1 MHENGYYWRNR
12 ELREHVAVIDG
23 KVAPTL
29 ILKNGIYLNTFTKQW
44 LHANIWIL
52 NDRIVY
58 VGDKLPKNSKSA
70 EIIDCENQFIVPG
83 YIEPHAH
90 PFQLY
95 NPEELANHAAKFGT
109 TTLINDSLMWHFLLD
124 KKKAF
129 SLLEE
134 FNNLPI
140 SMYWWAR
147 FDSQT
152 ALQDEESLFNS
163 EEVLSWLSHHSV
175 VQGGELT
182 SWPSLLAGD
191 DRLLYW
197 MQESKRRGKPVEG
210 HLPGASEST
219 LTKMK
224 LLGVTADHES
234 MTGAEAIKRM
244 KLGYQVGLRHSSIR
258 PDLPKLIDEIL
269 AEGITTFENV
279 TMTTDGSTPAFY
291 ENGLMNVCL
300 EIAINKGV
308 PLEEAYRMAT
318 YNVAK
323 HFDMA
328 EQLGSI
334 APGRIAHINILE
346 SKENP
351 HPISV
356 LASGKWIKRDGE
368 QKSKGSH
375 INWKKH
381 DIGPLMLDWD
391 LQTTDLQFSLPIGL
405 DMINDVIIKPY
416 PIKTDVTLEILPE
429 NNSDAFLLLI
439 DREGKWRVN
448 TTLRGFTNRLG
459 AIASSYST
467 TGDIV
472 FIGKSKHDMLLASR
486 RLKELGG
493 GIVLVHQGE
502 VIFELPLRLGGI
514 MFDGTMEQLI
524 KHGKDLKKLLKDF
537 GYNFGDPVYTILF
550 LSSTH
555 LPFIRITQQG
565 IVDIKKRKVLFPA
578 TMR

>member
-29 ILKNGIYLNTFTKQW
+29 ILKNCTYLNMFTMKW
-44 LHANIWIL
+44 LQAHIWIFE
-52 NDRIVY
+52 NRIIY
-58 VGDKLPKNSKSA
+58 VGENLPKNSTST
-70 EIIDCENQFIVPG
+70 EIVDCKNQYIVPG

-95 NPEELANHAAKFGT
+95 NPEELANHAAQFGT
-109 TTLINDSLMWHFLLD
+109 TSLINDSLMWHFLLD

-134 FNNLPI
+134 FNHIPI

-197 MQESKRRGKPVEG
+197 MQESKRKGKPVEG
-210 HLPGASEST
+210 HLPGASEAT

-224 LLGVTADHES
+224 LLGVNADHES

-244 KLGYQVGLRHSSIR
+244 QLGYQVGLRHSSIR
-258 PDLPKLIDEIL
+258 PDLPKLLDEIL
-269 AEGITTFENV
+269 AEGINTFGNV
-279 TMTTDGSTPAFY
+279 TMTTDGSTPDFY

-300 EIAINKGV
+300 EIAIKKGV
-308 PLEEAYRMAT
+308 PLEEAYGMAT

-323 HFDMA
+323 HFGLT
-328 EQLGSI
+328 EQIGSI
-334 APGRIAHINILE
+334 APGRIAHINILQE
-346 SKENP
+346 KENP

-356 LASGKWIKRDGE
+356 LASGKWIKRDGKE
-368 QKSKGSH
+368 ENKQLR
-375 INWKKH
+375 IDWEKH
-381 DIGPLMLDWD
+381 EIGPLKLDWN

-416 PIKTDVTLEILPE
+416 PIETDITLEMLPE
-429 NNSDAFLLLI
+429 NNNDAFLLLM
-439 DREGKWRVN
+439 DREGTWRVN
-448 TTLRGFTNRLG
+448 TTIRGFTNRLG
-459 AIASSYST
+459 AIASSYSS

-472 FIGKSKHDMLLASR
+472 FIGKSKHDMLIASR

-502 VIFELPLRLGGI
+502 VLFELPLTLGGI
-514 MFDGTMEQLI
+514 MFDGTMKQLI
-524 KHGKDLKKLLKDF
+524 KEGKELKKILKDF
-537 GYNFGDPVYTILF
+537 GYTFSDPVYTILF

-555 LPFIRITQQG
+555 LPFIRVTQQG
-565 IVDIKKRKVLFPA
+565 IIDVKKREVLFPA